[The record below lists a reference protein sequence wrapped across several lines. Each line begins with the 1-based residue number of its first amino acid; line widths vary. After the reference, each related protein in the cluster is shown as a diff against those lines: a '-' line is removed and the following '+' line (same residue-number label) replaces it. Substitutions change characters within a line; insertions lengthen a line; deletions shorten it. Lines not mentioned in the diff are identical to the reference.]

1 MKINRICLPVILLG
15 LSLSGLQAQT
25 GKSGKPAKKQV
36 SKVSVP
42 VATKPVAVVDP
53 VLMTVG
59 GDPVTKGEF
68 ESIYRKNNLKDTPSD
83 RKALEDYLELFI
95 NFKLKVKAA
104 KDLGK
109 DTIKGFQSELRGYRR
124 QLAQPYLNDKEVTEK
139 LIDEAYQRMKK
150 DVRASHILIK
160 LPENPLP
167 KDTLAAWQKAMDV
180 RNRLIKGE
188 DFGKLASSLSDDPS
202 AKQNSGDLGYF
213 SSLMMVY
220 PFENAAYNTP
230 IGQISMPV
238 RTKFGYHILKVT
250 DMRDARGQVH
260 VAHVM
265 VQVRENASDSVAE
278 KVRKK
283 AEEIYQKAIA
293 GEDFSKLASTYSDDR
308 TSGRNGGELPW
319 FGTGKMVQE
328 FENAA
333 FELKE
338 PGDISKP
345 IRSPYGFHVIKLL
358 GKKGIQSF
366 DEVKAELKQKI
377 AKDSRSQ
384 VSRNAVISRVKA
396 EAGFVEN
403 PKALDEIIAKIDTS
417 YLKGKW
423 KTDKIANPGAVLFT
437 IGSESTNQYAF
448 AKYLEDNQSAHPKD
462 AVIEA
467 LVRKAYEAFRDDQL
481 IAFEDARLETKYPE
495 FKMLMQEYHD
505 GILLFDITDQLVW
518 SKALKDTVGL
528 TAFHEQNKSK
538 YMWGDRVEAVVYKC
552 KDEKIAKATRKMV
565 EKRLKKGYS
574 TEDIQK
580 KINEKSELNLQIEE
594 GTYSKGDN
602 ETVDRVNWVAGL
614 SVNEVSPDGAVSFV
628 EIRKVL
634 PPTPKTLQEAKG
646 QITADYQSYL
656 EQEWIKELRAKYKV
670 EVNREVF
677 NTIR

>member
-1 MKINRICLPVILLG
+1 MKFRSICLSVSLFLLA
-15 LSLSGLQAQT
+15 LSAGQAQT
-25 GKSGKPAKKQV
+25 GATKKQQKSPAKQKPEVIVTQ
-36 SKVSVP
+36 P
-42 VATKPVAVVDP
+42 VAPIDP
-53 VLMTVG
+53 ILMTVG
-59 GDPVTKGEF
+59 GDLVSKGEF
-68 ESIYRKNNLKDTPSD
+68 ESIYRKNNQKDAPSD
-83 RKALEDYLELFI
+83 RKALEEYLELFI

-109 DTIKGFQSELRGYRR
+109 DTIKAFQSELRGYRR
-124 QLAQPYLNDKEVTEK
+124 QLAQPYLNDKVVTEK

-150 DVRASHILIK
+150 DVKASHILFK
-160 LPENPLP
+160 LPSDPLP
-167 KDTLAAWQKAMDV
+167 KDTLAVWNKAMEV
-180 RNRLIKGE
+180 RSRLLKGE
-188 DFGKLASSLSDDPS
+188 DFAKLAESLSDDPS

-213 SSLMMVY
+213 SSMMMVY
-220 PFENAAYNTP
+220 PFENAAYTTP
-230 IGQISMPV
+230 VGQISMPV
-238 RTKFGYHILKVT
+238 RTKFGYHLLKVS
-250 DMRDARGQVH
+250 DIRDARGQVH

-265 VQVRENASDSVAE
+265 VQVRENASDSV
-278 KVRKK
+278 VDRIRKK
-283 AEEIYQKAIA
+283 AEEIYQKALA
-293 GEDFSKLASTYSDDR
+293 GEDFAKLASTYSDDR

-338 PGDISKP
+338 VGEISQP
-345 IRSPYGFHVIKLL
+345 IRSPYGFHIIKLL

-366 DEVKAELKQKI
+366 DELKGELKQKI
-377 AKDSRSQ
+377 SKDSRSQ
-384 VSRNAVISRVKA
+384 VSRNAVIARVKS

-403 PKALDEIIAKIDTS
+403 AKALDELIAKVDSS

-423 KTDKIANPGAVLFT
+423 TADKIASPGSILFS
-437 IGSESTNQYAF
+437 IGEESSSQQDF
-448 AKYLEDNQSAHPKD
+448 AKFLADNQSAQPKD

-467 LVRKAYEAFRDDQL
+467 LVRKAYEAFREDRI
-481 IAFEDARLETKYPE
+481 IAYEDARLEQKYPD
-495 FKMLMQEYHD
+495 FRMLMQEYRD

-528 TAFHEQNKSK
+528 TAFHEQNKMK

-552 KDEKIAKATRKMV
+552 KDEKIAKAVRKMV
-565 EKRLKKGYS
+565 EKRAKKGYA
-574 TEDIQK
+574 TDDIKK

-602 ETVDRVNWVAGL
+602 ESVDKVNWVAGI
-614 SVNEVSPDGAVSFV
+614 SPNETNTTGAVIFV

-634 PPTPKTLQEAKG
+634 PPMPKTLQEAKG
-646 QITADYQSYL
+646 LITADYQSNL

-677 NTIR
+677 ESIR